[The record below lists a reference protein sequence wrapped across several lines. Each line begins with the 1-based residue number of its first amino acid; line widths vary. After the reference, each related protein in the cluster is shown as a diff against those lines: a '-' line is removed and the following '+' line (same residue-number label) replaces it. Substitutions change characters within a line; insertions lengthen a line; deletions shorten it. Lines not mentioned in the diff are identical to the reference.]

1 MGATLAQTAVDLA
14 SVVAGPLAEAASA
27 IRHPSTRGGERVTYQ
42 RHTGQSP
49 MPGGAASAL
58 AVDIAHAAR
67 AHRGALRAVVAGP
80 LRPPRTVTP
89 TVRDLLGV
97 AELAVMAGDCRA
109 AHRAARD
116 LGRLAVR
123 GDQLLDRGLS
133 EPAESAATVELVLGA
148 AAQMPRTVTA
158 AQAAAELGVRA
169 GTVRQWANRGRLT
182 AVDQRDGRP
191 AYLLDEVRRLAAA

>member
-1 MGATLAQTAVDLA
+1 MGATLAQSAVDLA
-14 SVVAGPLAEAASA
+14 CLVAGPLAEAASA

-49 MPGGAASAL
+49 MPGGAASSL
-58 AVDIAHAAR
+58 TVDIARAAR
-67 AHRGALRAVVAGP
+67 AHRAALRAVVAGP
-80 LRPPRTVTP
+80 LRPPRRATP

-97 AELAVMAGDCRA
+97 AELAVMAGDCDA
-109 AHRAARD
+109 AHRATRD

-123 GDQLLDRGLS
+123 AARLLDRGPV
-133 EPAESAATVELVLGA
+133 EPAVSDATVDLVLGA

-182 AVDQRDGRP
+182 PVDQRDGRP
-191 AYLLDEVRRLAAA
+191 AYLLDDVQRLAAA

>member
-1 MGATLAQTAVDLA
+1 MGATLAESAVDLA
-14 SVVAGPLAEAASA
+14 CLVAGPLAETASA

-42 RHTGQSP
+42 RHTGASP

-58 AVDIAHAAR
+58 TVDIARAAR
-67 AHRGALRAVVAGP
+67 AHRAALRSVVAGP

-89 TVRDLLGV
+89 TVRDLLDV
-97 AELAVMAGDCRA
+97 AELAMMAGDRDA
-109 AHRAARD
+109 AHRATRD

-123 GDQLLDRGLS
+123 AGQLIDRGPV
-133 EPAESAATVELVLGA
+133 EPAVSDATVDLALGA

-158 AQAAAELGVRA
+158 SQAAAELGVRA

-182 AVDQRDGRP
+182 PVDQRDGRP
-191 AYLLDEVRRLAAA
+191 AYLLDEVQRLAAA